1 MNKEAALVTEAT
13 ITAEHFFTTA
23 LGLVESESVRN
34 WATTTHNRP
43 IFIQLAQ
50 MGLDKGGTSA
60 DPHLFAAM
68 IVGTA
73 IGL

>member
-1 MNKEAALVTEAT
+1 MNKKAALVTEAT
-13 ITAEHFFTTA
+13 ITAEHLLTTA
-23 LGLVESESVRN
+23 LELVESESVRK
-34 WATTTHNRP
+34 WATTEHNRP

-50 MGLDKGGTSA
+50 LGLNKGGKSA

-68 IVGTA
+68 IVSTA